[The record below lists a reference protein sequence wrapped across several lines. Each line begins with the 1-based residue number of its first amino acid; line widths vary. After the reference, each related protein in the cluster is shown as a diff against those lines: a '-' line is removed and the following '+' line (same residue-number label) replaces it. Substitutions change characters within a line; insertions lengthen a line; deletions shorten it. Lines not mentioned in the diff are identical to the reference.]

1 MPAKRARIAASAAVA
16 AILDFVE
23 NDGEIS
29 SDEFEDDSDEEDI
42 GMREPGDD
50 VLDVNGEDQGNV
62 INVIRKNLV
71 MLLFEKYES
80 FQ

>member
-62 INVIRKNLV
+62 IISVKI
-71 MLLFEKYES
+71 
-80 FQ
+80 